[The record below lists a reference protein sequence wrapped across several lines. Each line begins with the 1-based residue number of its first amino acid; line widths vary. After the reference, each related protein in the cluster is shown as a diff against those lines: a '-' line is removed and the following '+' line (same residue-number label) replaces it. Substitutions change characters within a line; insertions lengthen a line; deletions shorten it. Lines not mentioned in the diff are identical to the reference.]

1 MPQRDTFSVLI
12 ADDEAPAR
20 RRLIDLLG
28 QSRVTGSI
36 VEADNGDAAADII
49 ARERPDM
56 IFLDVQ
62 MPGLTGL
69 DLVAAIGADRM
80 PPTVFVTA
88 YDQYAVAAFEAN
100 AQDYLL
106 KPFSDDRFATALTR
120 LMDRVNALAATAPAA
135 FWDRLVVKTGGVTR
149 LVRTEEIEWIEGTGV
164 YVTLH
169 SGGRE
174 ILYRTPLNT
183 LSEKLDPRH
192 FVRIHRSAIVNMDS
206 IVQLEQLT
214 HGEFDAVLKSGR
226 RVKVSRNYKTVLET
240 RLGQRL

>member
-1 MPQRDTFSVLI
+1 MPQPEAFSVLV

-28 QSRVTGSI
+28 QSKAIGSI

-49 ARERPDM
+49 VRKRPDM
-56 IFLDVQ
+56 VFLDVQ

-69 DLVAAIGADRM
+69 ELVAAVGPDRL

-88 YDQYAVAAFEAN
+88 YDRHAVAAFEAN

-106 KPFSDDRFATALTR
+106 KPFSDDRFATALAR
-120 LMDRVNALAATAPAA
+120 LMDRLARLAAKTHTA
-135 FWDRLVVKTGGVTR
+135 FWDRLVVKTGGITR
-149 LVRTEEIEWIEGTGV
+149 FVRAEDIEWIEGAGV

-169 SGGRE
+169 TAGKE
-174 ILYRTPLNT
+174 ILHRTPLNI
-183 LSEKLDPRH
+183 LSEKLDPLH
-192 FVRIHRSAIVNMDS
+192 FVRIHRSAIVNIDS

-214 HGEFDAVLKSGR
+214 HGEFDVVLKSGR
-226 RVKVSRNYKTVLET
+226 RVKISRNYKPVLEA

>member
-1 MPQRDTFSVLI
+1 MPQPEAFSVLV

-28 QSRVTGSI
+28 QSKAIGSI

-49 ARERPDM
+49 VRKRPDM
-56 IFLDVQ
+56 VFLDVQ
-62 MPGLTGL
+62 MPGLSGL
-69 DLVAAIGADRM
+69 ELVAAVGPDRL

-88 YDQYAVAAFEAN
+88 YDRHAVAAFEAN

-106 KPFSDDRFATALTR
+106 KPFSDDRFATALAR
-120 LMDRVNALAATAPAA
+120 LMDRLARLAAKTHTA
-135 FWDRLVVKTGGVTR
+135 FWDRLVVKTGGITR
-149 LVRTEEIEWIEGTGV
+149 FVRAEDIEWIEGAGV

-169 SGGRE
+169 TAGKE
-174 ILYRTPLNT
+174 ILHRTPLNI
-183 LSEKLDPRH
+183 LAEKLDPLH
-192 FVRIHRSAIVNMDS
+192 FVRIHRSAIVNIDS

-214 HGEFDAVLKSGR
+214 HGEFDVVLKSGR
-226 RVKVSRNYKTVLET
+226 RVKISRNYKPVLEA